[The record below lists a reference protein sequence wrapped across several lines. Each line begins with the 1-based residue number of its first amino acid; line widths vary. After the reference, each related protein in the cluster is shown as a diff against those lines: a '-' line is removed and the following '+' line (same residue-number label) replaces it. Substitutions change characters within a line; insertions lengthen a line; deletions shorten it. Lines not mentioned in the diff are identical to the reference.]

1 MTRDYMGRAEIEAER
16 KEKRPRRD
24 PPVKICLQCYM
35 LHPIAR
41 RICFACGFEFYP
53 PRKPAK

>member
-1 MTRDYMGRAEIEAER
+1 MTRDYMGRGEIEAER

-35 LHPIAR
+35 LVFSASRFCHG
-41 RICFACGFEFYP
+41 CGFEFYP
-53 PRKPAK
+53 SRKPK